1 MTKEITILVPDVKEN
16 ENIDIKVIA
25 GGKAVMEY
33 RLEFFIYDAKVHQ
46 QSRLAFVEE
55 KLAQYDKKY
64 SLVEIGSHS
73 VEKIPVLFR
82 YSGDFNTDLKERN
95 A

>member
-16 ENIDIKVIA
+16 ENVDIKVIA

-33 RLEFFIYDAKVHQ
+33 RLEFFLYDAKEHK

-55 KLAQYDKKY
+55 KLAHYNKDY

-73 VEKIPVLFR
+73 IEQIPVLFR
-82 YSGDFNTDLKERN
+82 YTKE
-95 A
+95 